1 MGFLSAAVVLAI
13 VNASKY
19 LTPAITGPLVVVGV
33 VTLVAAFWLRWAAL
47 NGGLRVWHLFVNGA
61 LYVTYLTAVLA

>member
-1 MGFLSAAVVLAI
+1 MGAAKEVL
-13 VNASKY
+13 
-19 LTPAITGPLVVVGV
+19 LGV
-33 VTLVAAFWLRWAAL
+33 VITLVAAFWLRWAAL